1 MEREFEFEAIVKL
14 TPSQAAA
21 LQALGITV
29 NTIAGDDNLET
40 KRDDLAMV
48 SPTMTDGAQDQA
60 IEPEN
65 LDKVEIKEVPSPFV
79 KAQISTKNQMILRNI
94 LAALSSLGVVIV
106 FILEKLGVM

>member
-1 MEREFEFEAIVKL
+1 MEKKTIILEATDAEI
-14 TPSQAAA
+14 AA
-21 LQALGITV
+21 LTALGFHPVIQEV
-29 NTIAGDDNLET
+29 ESVEPDYS
-40 KRDDLAMV
+40 MV

-65 LDKVEIKEVPSPFV
+65 LDKVKIIEAPSPFV

-94 LAALSSLGVVIV
+94 LAALSSIGVVIV